1 MPQVSAAVRR
11 SAPSSTIARASIR
24 RAAEPSFSRP
34 AAARRSFAVKSGRMI
49 LTAPPIDAAP
59 LLRAS
64 IESEFPRFGNPKM
77 SQKPRPL
84 VLLSS
89 LWDAAFDGGLITFD
103 DEGRPI
109 ASSELTDAAIAALQ
123 PGNAAPL
130 PLTPEHRVRLAW
142 HRTKLWQR

>member
-34 AAARRSFAVKSGRMI
+34 AAARRSFAVKSGLMI

-59 LLRAS
+59 PSGAS

-84 VLLSS
+84 VSIVGDAVSSIERLGGSATYLGELHLLT
-89 LWDAAFDGGLITFD
+89 I
-103 DEGRPI
+103 
-109 ASSELTDAAIAALQ
+109 
-123 PGNAAPL
+123 N
-130 PLTPEHRVRLAW
+130 
-142 HRTKLWQR
+142 QR